1 MDYKQTP
8 LEKLYRQYA
17 NCCATAAGALGHSK
31 THYNEGRALEI
42 AEELRDRGYEV
53 PEPSVASLFGT
64 FNGEGSY

>member
-8 LEKLYRQYA
+8 TEKLYRQYA

-31 THYNEGRALEI
+31 THYNEARALEI
-42 AEELRDRGYEV
+42 AQELQDRELPV
-53 PEPSVASLFGT
+53 PDRHIAARFGS